1 MTAEYAPNPEQDPS
15 QTTSL
20 FGSLAVRLHDYF
32 NPSREELEARS
43 WRSFEKRWN
52 KYGRKGFI
60 VIHSAE
66 GSMATPE
73 SARGFRPADASDP
86 ADAQSR

>member
-1 MTAEYAPNPEQDPS
+1 MAAEHAPDPERDTN
-15 QTTSL
+15 QTSSL
-20 FGSLAVRLHDYF
+20 FGSLAVRLYDYF

-73 SARGFRPADASDP
+73 SIRGLRPADARDIPS
-86 ADAQSR
+86 AQ